1 MMDND
6 TLLRRIEESRH
17 DDLKSEE
24 QVDNRMVK
32 FVIFRVEQKRY
43 ALYAEDIRE
52 IILGYPLFY
61 VPFVPPYIRGFIN
74 RHGEPHTVIDLN
86 VLFEQVQLEA
96 STFLVLN
103 RLGDQ
108 LALIISEICE
118 IIKVRETD
126 VHLIAGDTG
135 DEDFFLGSVTIGE
148 REIFI
153 VDLDAVH
160 ERQEKDLA
168 TG

>member
-1 MMDND
+1 
-6 TLLRRIEESRH
+6 
-17 DDLKSEE
+17 
-24 QVDNRMVK
+24 
-32 FVIFRVEQKRY
+32 VIFRIDQKRY
-43 ALYAEDIRE
+43 ALDAEEIRE

-86 VLFEQVQLEA
+86 VLFEQVQLDA

-103 RLGDQ
+103 RKGDQ

-118 IIKVRETD
+118 IIKVREPD
-126 VHLIAGDTG
+126 VHRVTGDTG
-135 DEDFFLGSVTIGE
+135 EDDFFTGSVTVGG
-148 REIFI
+148 REVFI
-153 VDLDAVH
+153 VNLEAIH